1 MPKKAPKGHRN
12 MTSLLKKLAKVPKSE
27 VKTPKLTKRKPRRK
41 KKQ

>member
-27 VKTPKLTKRKPRRK
+27 IEEPKPTKKKARRK
-41 KKQ
+41 KK